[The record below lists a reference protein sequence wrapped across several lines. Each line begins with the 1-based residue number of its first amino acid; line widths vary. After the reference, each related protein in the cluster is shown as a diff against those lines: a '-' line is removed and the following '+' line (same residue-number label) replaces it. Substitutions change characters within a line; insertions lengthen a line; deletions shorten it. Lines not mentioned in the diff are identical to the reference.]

1 MSQLGHFTLSDMV
14 RASAAL
20 RQLGRGAGSI
30 EEFAQRVVEFL
41 REDLTARTTG
51 EAETTLIRFYKTH
64 AYEGLPAELQSFA
77 QGLLGHE
84 TPAPAMKCLTL
95 MATVGDEPA
104 WCDRR
109 ASQGHRAVPLPSEEV
124 VARLPM
130 IAQLIRQ
137 FGLDASTVVRPDP
150 DVLLEL
156 DEKTYNVFHVA
167 QAAGSAH
174 IPAQDFVAVHN
185 VAAALGFGG
194 MLPNGDLFAVVLF
207 SRVAIPDETAELFK
221 TLAVSVKVALL
232 PLVDGPLFSSE
243 GDDAAGFDGDLDL
256 PDETRVRQ
264 LAVEQLLE
272 VHERIVTD
280 QAARLEEAWAIERR
294 RSAQLRELASAAA
307 VINSSMSL
315 DEILARVTEQARLIV
330 GAHQAVTSLTVGM
343 DWAQAIST
351 VSLSDKYDTWA
362 DYEALP
368 SGEGIYAMVCE
379 TNRPIRLDQDEL
391 RSHPRWRGFGA
402 HAAEHPPIRGW
413 LAAPLVARDGTNLG
427 IIQLS
432 DKNDGGDF
440 TAEDEAI
447 LVQLAQLASIT
458 VGNAQLYQRE
468 HEIAAE
474 LQRSL
479 LPQDLPL
486 LPGIEVAVRYF
497 AGATGVDIGGDWYD
511 VFPVGDRAFAL
522 VLGDVAGKGITAA
535 SVMGQLRMA
544 LRGFALQE
552 RSPADVVARL
562 DQSVQQLGLVEFATL
577 AYAVWTPDEGGLD
590 LVLAGHPAPLVITPA
605 GATSYAVAEPSP
617 PLGAVPGATFA
628 VTHLEVAR
636 GSTLLLYSDGLVEAR
651 DLALDA
657 GFDRLRASVGSAP
670 LDLEGLCD
678 HLASKALSSDADD
691 DVTLLAVRGLP
702 S

>member
-14 RASAAL
+14 RTSITL
-20 RQLGRGAGSI
+20 RQLGQGASSL
-30 EEFAQRVVEFL
+30 EEFGGRVVHFL
-41 REDLTARTTG
+41 RDDLASDGTG
-51 EAETTLIRFYKTH
+51 VAETALIRFYKTH
-64 AYEGLPAELQSFA
+64 AYDGLPSDLQAFA
-77 QGLLGHE
+77 QGLLGDE
-84 TPAPAMKCLTL
+84 DPPPAMKCLTL
-95 MATVGDEPA
+95 LATVGDEPA
-104 WCDRR
+104 WCDRL
-109 ASQGHRAVPLPSEEV
+109 ASQGHRAVPLPSEAG
-124 VARLPM
+124 VAQLPM

-150 DVLLEL
+150 DVLLAL

-174 IPAQDFVAVHN
+174 IPAQEFVSN
-185 VAAALGFGG
+185 YGVAAALGFGG

-207 SRVAIPDETAELFK
+207 SKVAIPDETAELFK

-232 PLVDGPLFSSE
+232 PLVNGPLFSSE
-243 GDDAAGFDGDLDL
+243 SDSTDGVDGDVDL
-256 PDETRVRQ
+256 PDETRVRK

-272 VHERIVTD
+272 VHEQIVTD

-294 RSAQLRELASAAA
+294 RSAQLRELAAAAA

-330 GAHQAVTSLTVGM
+330 GAHQAVTSMTV
-343 DWAQAIST
+343 DLNWAQAINT
-351 VSLSDKYDTWA
+351 VSLSEKYAAWA
-362 DYEALP
+362 TYEAAP
-368 SGEGIYAMVCE
+368 SGEGIYALVCE
-379 TNRPIRLDQDEL
+379 TNRPLRLDQAEL
-391 RSHPRWRGFGA
+391 LSHPRFRNFGT
-402 HAAEHPPIRGW
+402 HHCEHPPIRGW
-413 LAAPLVARDGTNLG
+413 LAAPLVARDGSNLG

-432 DKNDGGDF
+432 DKTDGGDF

-479 LPQDLPL
+479 LPQDLPQ
-486 LPGIEVAVRYF
+486 LPGIEVAARYF

-511 VFPVGDRAFAL
+511 VFAVGDRSFAL
-522 VLGDVAGKGITAA
+522 VLGDVAGRGITAA

-544 LRGFALQE
+544 LRVYALQE
-552 RSPADVVARL
+552 RSPSDVVARL
-562 DQSVQQLGLVEFATL
+562 DQLVQQLGLVEFATL
-577 AYAVWTPDEGGLD
+577 AYAVWTPNEGGLD
-590 LVLAGHPAPLVITPA
+590 LVLAGHPAPLVIAPDGT
-605 GATSYAVAEPSP
+605 TSYAEAEPSP

-628 VTHLEVAR
+628 ATHLEVPK

-657 GFDRLRASVGSAP
+657 GFERLRASVRSAP
-670 LDLEGLCD
+670 VDLEGLCD
-678 HLASKALSSDADD
+678 HLAAKALSSDADD
-691 DVTLLAVRGLP
+691 DVTLLAVRGRR